1 MIIADQSPQGIF
13 DDDCLKLADLHSD
26 AVDYPKSGQPVSLD
40 KIPKL
45 KFRAKPDW
53 NAPETVTSDSDKFY
67 PSTRAIGKLFR
78 SIDLPDLRS
87 VRDRARR
94 SQKKQPKEGH
104 EFSLEEVLAAF
115 HLDDTNKEEDVVRM
129 AVEDRVQ
136 FFIDTRPLDEDAIN
150 YASQLFNRYASEL
163 RTICTTHTL
172 TYSRSSMLTEEEAM
186 IGTIVAKCSQPRK
199 RKDLMAKLREQTNL
213 LVTAI
218 REDLMG
224 DEDLPLED
232 ALTRA
237 WVAWELSA
245 VEKDA
250 FGAKSFGWVALG
262 GIFEVIKDIE
272 ERDKQ
277 EGSRF

>member
-1 MIIADQSPQGIF
+1 M
-13 DDDCLKLADLHSD
+13 
-26 AVDYPKSGQPVSLD
+26 SLD
-40 KIPKL
+40 RIPKL

-67 PSTRAIGKLFR
+67 ESKMAIGKLFR
-78 SIDLPDLRS
+78 RIDLPALRT
-87 VRDRARR
+87 VKDTTR
-94 SQKKQPKEGH
+94 SHKKQLKEGH
-104 EFSLEEVLAAF
+104 EFSLEEVLADF
-115 HLDDTNKEEDVVRM
+115 RLDDTNREEDVVRM
-129 AVEDRVQ
+129 AVEDRIQ
-136 FFIDTRPLDEDAIN
+136 LFIDTRPLDEDTID

-163 RTICTTHTL
+163 RTLCATHTL

-232 ALTRA
+232 ALVRA
-237 WVAWELSA
+237 WVTWELSA
-245 VEKDA
+245 IEKDA
-250 FGAKSFGWVALG
+250 FGAKSFGWIALG

>member
-1 MIIADQSPQGIF
+1 
-13 DDDCLKLADLHSD
+13 
-26 AVDYPKSGQPVSLD
+26 
-40 KIPKL
+40 
-45 KFRAKPDW
+45 
-53 NAPETVTSDSDKFY
+53 
-67 PSTRAIGKLFR
+67 
-78 SIDLPDLRS
+78 
-87 VRDRARR
+87 
-94 SQKKQPKEGH
+94 
-104 EFSLEEVLAAF
+104 
-115 HLDDTNKEEDVVRM
+115 VRM

-172 TYSRSSMLTEEEAM
+172 TYSRSSMLTEEEAVM
-186 IGTIVAKCSQPRK
+186 GTIVAKCSQPRK

>member
-53 NAPETVTSDSDKFY
+53 NAPETVTFDSDKFY
-67 PSTRAIGKLFR
+67 QSTRAIGKLFR

>member
-1 MIIADQSPQGIF
+1 
-13 DDDCLKLADLHSD
+13 
-26 AVDYPKSGQPVSLD
+26 VSLN
-40 KIPKL
+40 KIPRL

-67 PSTRAIGKLFR
+67 ESTRAIGRLFR
-78 SIDLPDLRS
+78 SIELPALRT
-87 VRDRARR
+87 VKGTAHN
-94 SQKKQPKEGH
+94 QKKQLKEGH
-104 EFSLEEVLAAF
+104 EFTLDEILADF
-115 HLDDTNKEEDVVRM
+115 HLDDINGEEDIVRRT
-129 AVEDRVQ
+129 VEDRVQ
-136 FFIDTRPLDEDAIN
+136 LFIDTRPLDDVTIN

-163 RTICTTHTL
+163 RTLCTTHTL

-186 IGTIVAKCSQPRK
+186 IGTIVAKCSQSRK

-213 LVTAI
+213 LVTGI

-232 ALTRA
+232 ALMRA
-237 WVAWELSA
+237 WVAWEFSA
-245 VEKDA
+245 VEKDV

-272 ERDKQ
+272 ERDKL
-277 EGSRF
+277 EGSRV

>member
-1 MIIADQSPQGIF
+1 LIIADQSRQGIF

-67 PSTRAIGKLFR
+67 QSTRAIGKLFR

-172 TYSRSSMLTEEEAM
+172 TYSRSSMLTEEEAVM
-186 IGTIVAKCSQPRK
+186 GTIVAKCSQPRK